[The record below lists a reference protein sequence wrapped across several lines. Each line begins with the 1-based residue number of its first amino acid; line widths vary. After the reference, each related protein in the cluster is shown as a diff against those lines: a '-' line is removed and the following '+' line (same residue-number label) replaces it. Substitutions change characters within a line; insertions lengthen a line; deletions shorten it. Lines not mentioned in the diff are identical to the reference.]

1 MRYTITDEIWA
12 VMGPLVVAHVSP
24 HGPTPKLSER
34 MFFEALLYVAR
45 TGIPWRDLPGEFGQW
60 SAVYNRFNRWTH
72 TGRFESLFV
81 AMTITP
87 GCEGIGRVFADS
99 TIVRAHQ
106 HSAGARK
113 KKDAAPGDEAIGR
126 SRGGLTTKIMVVAT
140 DEDSAVVVSLEPGQ
154 ANDCPLLMPALE
166 EARELVGPIDEVVGD
181 KGFDSD
187 KNRFGCLDNDTAPII
202 PNKKNR
208 INPWPFDED
217 EQATYKGRNCIERLF
232 AKAKQFRRFAT
243 RYEKRKS
250 MFMAVVQLVFGFI
263 RMRKIAT

>member
-1 MRYTITDEIWA
+1 MRYMITDEIWT
-12 VMGPLVVAHVSP
+12 VMGPLVEAHTSP
-24 HGPTPKLSER
+24 HGPAPKISER

-45 TGIPWRDLPGEFGQW
+45 TGVPWRDLPGDFGNW
-60 SAVYNRFNRWTH
+60 SAVYNRFRRWVESD
-72 TGRFESLFV
+72 RFKNLFR
-81 AMTITP
+81 AMTIAP
-87 GCEGIGRVFADS
+87 GCEGLGRVFADS

-113 KKDAAPGDEAIGR
+113 KKAPAGGEAIGR
-126 SRGGLTTKIMVVAT
+126 SRGGLTTKVMVVAT

-181 KGFDSD
+181 EGFDSD

-202 PNKKNR
+202 PNRKNR

-217 EQATYKGRNCIERLF
+217 ERATYKGRNCIERLF